1 MRGRREEQ
9 GGWWWKVFGYIQS
22 QCAAFCVAFKVTKNG
37 HGKRGVPF
45 FVCVCFLLTSPSLY
59 SWNWRPENTAAP
71 GVLPTTPLFKVRPAL
86 GLSSKPISGCSFVVK
101 YKIQKWLFYPES
113 VFFLFFCFLNFKQSL
128 KIKML
133 IPEQCVKVKTLSFHW
148 NDSRNWCCKAVLKY
162 FMSHH
167 YVYLMS

>member
-9 GGWWWKVFGYIQS
+9 GWWWWKVFGYIQS

-71 GVLPTTPLFKVRPAL
+71 GVLPTTPLFKVRPLLDWAPNPYL
-86 GLSSKPISGCSFVVK
+86 AVRLWLNTK
-101 YKIQKWLFYPES
+101 YKNDYFTLR
-113 VFFLFFCFLNFKQSL
+113 VFFFCFVFFKFQAVPQNKNAHTWTVCESKNSILSL
-128 KIKML
+128 KWFQELML
-133 IPEQCVKVKTLSFHW
+133 
-148 NDSRNWCCKAVLKY
+148 
-162 FMSHH
+162 
-167 YVYLMS
+167 